1 MEILINTIKDSCVR
15 VFNELGSGHNEKIY
29 HKALKYELDCL
40 GICSDMERHINVC
53 YQDSKGNRHCIET
66 ERIDLYIFGINC
78 SDIIVELKAISR
90 VIQEPEKLQIRKYFR
105 ELRKEGINIEKGIIV
120 NFPQPNSKDVRI
132 EIDFEIIDNTI

>member
-1 MEILINTIKDSCVR
+1 MDILINTIKDSCVR

-53 YQDSKGNRHCIET
+53 YRDSKGNRHCIET

-78 SDIIVELKAISR
+78 SDMIVELKAISR